1 MDDNTKRRDG
11 ACSRRRGRRTL
22 IYTVCVC
29 CASVHFSVV
38 VYASIL
44 VITTSQAPVPFCI
57 FGCLGVSIVYAHI
70 VRRVLF
76 QSEKKA
82 IDAVLR
88 SSTSLITEGPLK
100 ILHKCL
106 IRFGNL

>member
-1 MDDNTKRRDG
+1 MYSVSEDLH
-11 ACSRRRGRRTL
+11 AL
-22 IYTVCVC
+22 IL
-29 CASVHFSVV
+29 ASTFSNC
-38 VYASIL
+38 YQSG
-44 VITTSQAPVPFCI
+44 TSLFLQ
-57 FGCLGVSIVYAHI
+57 FGCLRVSIVYVHI
-70 VRRVLF
+70 VKRAPF
-76 QSEKKA
+76 ESGKKA

>member
-1 MDDNTKRRDG
+1 MQ
-11 ACSRRRGRRTL
+11 A
-22 IYTVCVC
+22 
-29 CASVHFSVV
+29 F
-38 VYASIL
+38 L
-44 VITTSQAPVPFCI
+44 VITTSQPPASSRI
-57 FGCLGVSIVYAHI
+57 SLGGCLHVSIVYAHI
-70 VRRVLF
+70 VRSVLF
-76 QSEKKA
+76 ESEKKKKKA